1 PAVMTRT
8 SFEGFNCSM
17 ARSLDIL
24 GDKWTMLII
33 RDAFYGVSSFSQF
46 RDRLRVSPHLVRG
59 RLELLVR
66 PHHLPPK
73 PVPPEVARHASP
85 LSDRGKALFPIRV
98 LLPQWGDKWLSGV
111 AGEPVQILDRQSRA
125 PVQPVAVL
133 ARDGRYL
140 RPRDIVFAPGPSA
153 SAKTLRAFQ
162 AVSRDAARGPR
173 R

>member
-1 PAVMTRT
+1 
-8 SFEGFNCSM
+8 M

-46 RDRLRVSPHLVRG
+46 RDRLGIAPNVLAD

-66 PHHLPPK
+66 HDILQRK
-73 PVPPEVARHASP
+73 PVRPEVDRHTYH
-85 LSDRGKALFPIRV
+85 LTDRGNALFPILV
-98 LLPQWGDKWLSGV
+98 ALTQWGDKWLFGV